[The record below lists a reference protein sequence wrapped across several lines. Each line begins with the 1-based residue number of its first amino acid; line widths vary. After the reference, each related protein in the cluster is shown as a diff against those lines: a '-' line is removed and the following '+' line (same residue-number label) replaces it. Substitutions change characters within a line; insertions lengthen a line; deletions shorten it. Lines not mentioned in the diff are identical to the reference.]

1 MESWNNLSKS
11 DNCQITCLQKGLQ
24 FRITWFGSCRLNEY
38 FPVAGH
44 LENFN
49 KKNLSYFS
57 VRYLFL
63 CSLFV
68 AIRRRIAV
76 MIASKV
82 AHEKMKT
89 LQIHLL
95 VLCLLKGIVAV
106 VEYFQPSDACL
117 VVLLLGDVVFVH
129 LIPVVLD
136 EMADVWLL
144 GLLVTVDV
152 LAVLL
157 RVVGAVKRYNWKQL
171 NLLLPH
177 KTDNSLRLNLSPMTT
192 FRKEVG
198 GLCERWPLW
207 NYRDVMCY
215 QFWAKSVEIS

>member
-1 MESWNNLSKS
+1 M
-11 DNCQITCLQKGLQ
+11 
-24 FRITWFGSCRLNEY
+24 
-38 FPVAGH
+38 
-44 LENFN
+44 ENFN
-49 KKNLSYFS
+49 KKKLSYFS

-63 CSLFV
+63 CSLLV

-106 VEYFQPSDACL
+106 VEYFQPSDVCL

-157 RVVGAVKRYNWKQL
+157 RVVGAVKRYN
-171 NLLLPH
+171 
-177 KTDNSLRLNLSPMTT
+177 
-192 FRKEVG
+192 
-198 GLCERWPLW
+198 
-207 NYRDVMCY
+207 
-215 QFWAKSVEIS
+215 